1 VGGGTINKSQ
11 LGNRNLRPAIQTED
25 EYGINVQFLD
35 RFDLELVRAER
46 ETEGAFLSVPLS
58 SAASGGFTAQVQNAA
73 TVGAKTTELAL
84 NVRVFDRPDWSYNF
98 TLTGDNTTQRIL
110 EMNRAPFRVNAGG
123 QNQDVF
129 YYKAG
134 EVLGIIYGTRW
145 VTNPQQLLDNPA
157 NANNPAFSLDNY
169 QVNPL
174 GYVVSKT
181 APNSPIPY
189 VDPAGERQFKI
200 GDVNPD
206 FSFGWANN
214 FRYKGLGVYAL
225 LDGVQ
230 GGDIYNFTK
239 QWMFQDH
246 RHGEMD
252 QAGKPAD
259 QKVANAFFSGG
270 LYNGNSAN
278 THFVEDGSYVR
289 LRELSVNYTFSP
301 NLLQRVGL
309 GSLARGAKL
318 ALIGRNLIT
327 FTDYSGFDPE
337 VTSGNDFNFKIDGF
351 RYPNFRQISAS
362 IELNF

>member
-1 VGGGTINKSQ
+1 M
-11 LGNRNLRPAIQTED
+11 
-25 EYGINVQFLD
+25 
-35 RFDLELVRAER
+35 
-46 ETEGAFLSVPLS
+46 
-58 SAASGGFTAQVQNAA
+58 QNAA

-84 NVRVFDRPDWSYNF
+84 NVRVFDRPDWSYSF
-98 TLTGDNTTQRIL
+98 TLTGDHTSQKIL
-110 EMNRAPFRVNAGG
+110 SMTRAPFRATAGG
-123 QNQDVF
+123 QGQNVF

-134 EVLGIIYGTRW
+134 EVLGIIYGTKW

-169 QVNPL
+169 EINPL
-174 GYVVSKT
+174 GYVVSKANKE
-181 APNSPIPY
+181 APIAY
-189 VDPAGERQFKI
+189 VDPTGETQFKI

-214 FRYKGLGVYAL
+214 IRYKNFGIYAL

-230 GGDIYNFTK
+230 GGDIYNFSK

-246 RHGEMD
+246 RHGEID
-252 QAGKPAD
+252 QAGKPED
-259 QKVANAFFSGG
+259 QKVPYTFYASG
-270 LYNGNSAN
+270 LYNGLNASS
-278 THFVEDGSYVR
+278 HFVEDGSYVR

-309 GSLARGAKL
+309 GSIARGAKL
-318 ALIGRNLIT
+318 AVIGRNLLT

-337 VTSGNDFNFKIDGF
+337 VTSGNDFNFRIDGF

-362 IELNF
+362 LELNF